1 MTPHFNSHRRE
12 GATAGSLAG
21 REQFDV
27 APPVLL
33 ENRVATE
40 ERSRHSRGTPSCITL
55 RLRSPNAA
63 CDSGDGG
70 WRGD

>member
-27 APPVLL
+27 APPGLL

-40 ERSRHSRGTPSCITL
+40 ERSRHSRHSFLYYTSTTFTKRCV
-55 RLRSPNAA
+55 
-63 CDSGDGG
+63 
-70 WRGD
+70 